1 MEKARRRCG
10 EVVAGNVLIVPARET
25 WSASKATKVMFNAAH
40 LLHRPRSTRLCTIA

>member
-10 EVVAGNVLIVPARET
+10 EVVAGNVLIVPMRRHGRLPRRA
-25 WSASKATKVMFNAAH
+25 KVMFNAAQ